1 MAVMV
6 FLTSLLSGIFGMAGG
21 LVLLWMLMFIVPI
34 QTAIMMHGFVQM
46 VSNGSRVWFSRNYL
60 NYHILFVLMSG
71 LVLSAAVLFFVDYR
85 PNLVVVSMVIGVMP
99 IFVWIPL
106 DWLKLDAQRPV
117 QAFLCGFISGALSL
131 GIGVSGPTV
140 DMFFI
145 KTSIDR
151 RTVIATKAAF
161 QFITHST
168 KVVFYWEAA
177 MTLSAEG
184 WFAVIAAAPIAVLG
198 TRTGNAILHRMSNA
212 DFRSWTRWIVTVV
225 GAVYF
230 IRGILHLL

>member
-1 MAVMV
+1 MV

-21 LVLLWMLMFIVPI
+21 LVLLWMLMFVVPI
-34 QTAIMMHGFVQM
+34 PTAITVHGLVQM

-60 NYHILFVLMSG
+60 DYRILLRLMSG
-71 LVLSAAVLFFVDYR
+71 LTVSAAILFFVDYR
-85 PNLVVVSMVIGVMP
+85 PNLVVVSMMIGVMP

-106 DWLKLDAQRPV
+106 EWLKLDAQEPAH
-117 QAFLCGFISGALSL
+117 AFICGFISGALSI

-140 DMFFI
+140 DLFFI
-145 KTSIDR
+145 KTCIDR

-161 QFITHST
+161 QFITHTT
-168 KVVFYWEAA
+168 KVAFYWDAA

-184 WFAVIAAAPIAVLG
+184 WFAVIAAAPIAILG
-198 TRTGNAILHRMSNA
+198 TQTGNVILHRMSNA
-212 DFRSWTRWIVTVV
+212 DFRSWTRWIITVV